1 MTESLLKRG
10 WSWISN
16 QIVQEVPKDSALCNS
31 DCRKDQCTTGEWTNC
46 ERRLNNAHGE
56 LMPTKRDVAKE

>member
-16 QIVQEVPKDSALCNS
+16 QIIQEVPQDSALCNS
-31 DCRKDQCTTGEWTNC
+31 DCRKDQCTVGEWTNC
-46 ERRLNNAHGE
+46 ERRLNNAQGE
-56 LMPTKRDVAKE
+56 LMPSEGPAAND